1 MSAILLAIQVLQA
14 LTAALPMTEELFAL
28 VQSTIATL
36 NVMHAQNRGPTPT
49 ESAAIMLQIDT
60 LRSSLNRPEAD
71 VAPMT
76 VRGEWPAAS
85 TEPALRA
92 AEQTAQGAAYVTP
105 YDEGTQPYVTP
116 HDEGTQPYSFAD
128 ETNPNMVP
136 DKVNPAVVK
145 PARVSKTTPNTVLSH
160 PGETLFD

>member
-92 AEQTAQGAAYVTP
+92 AGQMAQGAAYITP
-105 YDEGTQPYVTP
+105 Y
-116 HDEGTQPYSFAD
+116 DEGTQPYSFAD

-145 PARVSKTTPNTVLSH
+145 PARTSKTTPNTVLSH

>member
-14 LTAALPMTEELFAL
+14 LTAAVPMTEELFAL

-49 ESAAIMLQIDT
+49 ESAAIMVQIDT

-105 YDEGTQPYVTP
+105 YDEGTQPY
-116 HDEGTQPYSFAD
+116 SFAD

-145 PARVSKTTPNTVLSH
+145 PAKVTSRTTPNTVLSR

>member
-14 LTAALPMTEELFAL
+14 LTAAVPLTEELFAL

-49 ESAAIMLQIDT
+49 ESAAIMVQIDT

-92 AEQTAQGAAYVTP
+92 AEQTAQGAAYATP
-105 YDEGTQPYVTP
+105 Y
-116 HDEGTQPYSFAD
+116 DEGTQPYSFAD

-136 DKVNPAVVK
+136 DKINPAVVK
-145 PARVSKTTPNTVLSH
+145 PARVSKTTPNTVLSR

>member
-14 LTAALPMTEELFAL
+14 LTAAVPLTQELFAL

-85 TEPALRA
+85 TEPSLRTAVTQA
-92 AEQTAQGAAYVTP
+92 AQEAQSAAYVTP
-105 YDEGTQPYVTP
+105 Y
-116 HDEGTQPYSFAD
+116 DEGTQPYSFAD

-145 PARVSKTTPNTVLSH
+145 PARASRTTPNTVLSR

>member
-49 ESAAIMLQIDT
+49 ESAAIMVQIDT

-71 VAPMT
+71 AAPMT

-92 AEQTAQGAAYVTP
+92 AEQTAQGAA
-105 YDEGTQPYVTP
+105 YVTP

-145 PARVSKTTPNTVLSH
+145 PAKVTSKTTPNTVLSR

>member
-36 NVMHAQNRGPTPT
+36 NVMHTQNRGPTPT
-49 ESAAIMLQIDT
+49 EYDAIMLQIDT
-60 LRSSLNRPEAD
+60 LRTKLNEPEAD
-71 VAPMT
+71 TTPVS

-85 TEPALRA
+85 KEPSLRTAVSQA
-92 AEQTAQGAAYVTP
+92 AQEAEDAA
-105 YDEGTQPYVTP
+105 YVTP
-116 HDEGTQPYSFAD
+116 HDESAQPYSFAD

-145 PARVSKTTPNTVLSH
+145 PAKVTSKTTPNTVLSR